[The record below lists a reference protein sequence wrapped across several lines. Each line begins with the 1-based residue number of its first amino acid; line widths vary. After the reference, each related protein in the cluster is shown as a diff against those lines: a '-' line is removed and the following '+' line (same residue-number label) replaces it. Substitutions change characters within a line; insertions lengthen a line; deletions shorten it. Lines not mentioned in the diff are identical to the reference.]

1 MVDVA
6 AGEGDAGD
14 REGEGLARVEG
25 KIGSV
30 CEVEATA
37 KGLAGAVKKDE
48 FHLFAE
54 GQSPEA
60 GDFVTEMRNGTRL
73 KDGRRVEGEGEL
85 IVGHGAGAI

>member
-37 KGLAGAVKKDE
+37 KRVAWAAEEEE
-48 FHLFAE
+48 FYLFAE
-54 GQSPEA
+54 RQRDRAE
-60 GDFVTEMRNGTRL
+60 
-73 KDGRRVEGEGEL
+73 
-85 IVGHGAGAI
+85 